1 MRAVVI
7 AQATRRKQP
16 RPAPAW
22 LLYQGSQQQLVQ
34 SGLAAVWERYGF
46 RQVIDERILS
56 PWHGPVPPEQVLE
69 PYDFS
74 WKGRPVRE
82 LAALVAERQVLER
95 LQAGVAGADLILVL
109 LSKTYLAPLAMFR
122 WVPATA
128 PQRWLFFASP
138 EGLPFVPA
146 GANVRVWP
154 AGMPEARAERVKALD
169 LKAHLFRRLCLEA
182 AAEGEG
188 ALERWW
194 AAAQP
199 RNQPIL

>member
-1 MRAVVI
+1 MKAVVI

-16 RPAPAW
+16 GPTPAW
-22 LLYQGSQQQLVQ
+22 RLYQGSQQQLVQ
-34 SGLAAVWERYGF
+34 AGLQAVWERHGC
-46 RQVIDERILS
+46 RQLLDELILS
-56 PWHGPVPPEQVLE
+56 PWHGPVPPDQVLA

-74 WKGRPVRE
+74 WKGRPRAE
-82 LAALVAERQVLER
+82 LAGLVAERQVVER
-95 LQAGVAGADLILVL
+95 LQAGVDGADLVLVL
-109 LSKTYLAPLAMFR
+109 LSKTYLAPLGLPR

-138 EGLPFVPA
+138 EGLPHVPK
-146 GANVRVWP
+146 GPNVRVWP
-154 AGMPEARAERVKALD
+154 AGMAEARAARVKALD

-194 AAAQP
+194 GAAHG
-199 RNQPIL
+199 RSESML

>member
-16 RPAPAW
+16 GPSAAW
-22 LLYQGSQQQLVQ
+22 RLYQGSQQQLVQ
-34 SGLAAVWERYGF
+34 AGLAAVWERYGF
-46 RQVIDERILS
+46 RQLVDERILS
-56 PWHGPVPPEQVLE
+56 PWHGPVAPDEVLA

-74 WKGRPVRE
+74 WKGRPRGE
-82 LAALVAERQVLER
+82 LAALVAERKVVER
-95 LQAGVAGADLILVL
+95 LQVAVQGADLVMVL
-109 LSKTYLAPLAMFR
+109 LSKTYLAPLALPQ

-138 EGLPFVPA
+138 EGLPAVPA
-146 GANVRVWP
+146 GLNVRVWP
-154 AGMPEARAERVKALD
+154 AGMAEARAERVKALD
-169 LKAHLFRRLCLEA
+169 LKAHLFRRLCLGA

-194 AAAQP
+194 AAAQV
-199 RNQPIL
+199 RRESIL